1 MLGASFP
8 VGEGGTGMQYFEMLH
23 EHLACDT
30 MTKSRQV
37 LLTSWGDVCGPAF
50 QSLMENRSD
59 DSGNCCYHRGNP
71 SDGDPTV
78 HHCRALLL

>member
-1 MLGASFP
+1 MILGDSFP
-8 VGEGGTGMQYFEMLH
+8 AGEGGPGMQYFGMPH
-23 EHLACDT
+23 GCHICDVMSQSDT
-30 MTKSRQV
+30 CS
-37 LLTSWGDVCGPAF
+37 CGLAF